1 MASSS
6 PTSAV
11 DANASEGRRKKKRR
25 SKRDDDATAAATK
38 RAKKPLS
45 AVEIGK
51 LFVAGGD
58 VRELTAR
65 ARTGEDASGSE
76 EEDDGDDV
84 SVPAVDVDA
93 LRASYAKSEKHV
105 TTAAGFDFT
114 RGFEPETATWSL
126 LGGGGE
132 KAAKEDAKDA
142 TETVVEEGA
151 AVDAR
156 EVEAKR
162 KPAKKPKR
170 KIVRDVRP
178 AVSRAAV
185 LGIDEDSGI
194 DDIVAAWRAPDE
206 KEMLDKWHEERDNW
220 RDDYK
225 KKRRAALRLR
235 KGIGATIQA

>member
-6 PTSAV
+6 PAPAA
-11 DANASEGRRKKKRR
+11 DGSERRRKKKRR
-25 SKRDDDATAAATK
+25 SKRDDAATAVEAK

-76 EEDDGDDV
+76 DEDDGNDV

-105 TTAAGFDFT
+105 TTATGFDFT

-126 LGGGGE
+126 LGRGGE
-132 KAAKEDAKDA
+132 NAAKEDAKGA
-142 TETVVEEGA
+142 METVFEVSA
-151 AVDAR
+151 AVEAR

-162 KPAKKPKR
+162 KPAKRTKR
-170 KIVRDVRP
+170 KIVREVRP
-178 AVSRAAV
+178 AVSRATV
-185 LGIDEDSGI
+185 LGIDEDSRI